1 MRKKTYSRKMAW
13 VLLLLLSCVF
23 IGCADNNQTFTLK
36 GKVEQGINVEKYLVY
51 IFRDYDHPEQFPE
64 PMDTI
69 EVKNGL
75 FSYSTTLD
83 QPYSG
88 LLKAVAPDGS
98 EGEYFLE
105 FMFVPGESCEI
116 DVYGEGLNE
125 FTLGGSKFYRDWE
138 AFAQFYNKER
148 KKAIELQGAGDDAF
162 FAAIA
167 DYNSKHKDEEGCIMY
182 QYMWRYARMDY
193 SIADGISQGRFKN
206 YIQYM
211 RK

>member
-1 MRKKTYSRKMAW
+1 MGKMNFSRKMAW
-13 VLLLLLSCVF
+13 AFLLLFFYVF
-23 IGCADNNQTFTLK
+23 IGCESNNQTFTLK
-36 GKVEQGINVEKYLVY
+36 GKVEQGMNVEKFLVY
-51 IFRDYDHPEQFPE
+51 TFDYDHPAQIPE

-69 EVKNGL
+69 EVKDGR

-88 LLKAVAPDGS
+88 MLKAVAPDGS
-98 EGEYFLE
+98 EGKYYLE
-105 FMFVPGESCEI
+105 FMFVPGEDCEI

-138 AFAQFYNKER
+138 AFAQFYKEEQ
-148 KKAIELQGAGDDAF
+148 KKAIDLQGAGDEAF

-167 DYNSKHKDEEGCIMY
+167 DYNRKHKDEEGCIMY

-193 SIADGISQGRFKN
+193 SIADGISQGRFKR

-211 RK
+211 RR